1 MYDKTPSIDN
11 RAALMMPGENRPAP
25 NVPIIHNAQLDKITY
40 DGREEW
46 EAHTFWEDYTIG
58 DKSDKKLKG
67 AWGFVKLFFTLCS
80 IITI

>member
-40 DGREEW
+40 DGDEEW
-46 EAHTFWEDYTIG
+46 EAHTFKEDYTIG
-58 DKSDKKLKG
+58 DKSDKKVRMLEDLVFFFLL
-67 AWGFVKLFFTLCS
+67 FVLE
-80 IITI
+80 